1 MRIAILLAALAACTG
16 GTPPAPSG
24 PSPEATQSAVKTLC
38 LVFAHVGERCQAS
51 EDLVVAGDTRLRV
64 AATIQHAMDLGGQ
77 ATRSVRYQ
85 ASLGGE
91 PVSYDVDVLGKGT
104 DPADAFDRAAQ
115 EWSALAGTALVDAAR
130 HTGRSDAV
138 RAVLAS
144 ARRTTPGP
152 GEPAHEIG
160 PFLAYPGLPDF
171 RGAVQGG
178 PRVNHVR
185 LLEALSSEIGSVSAD
200 SPHSLLVIVRHD
212 GERFRCERGQIDGE
226 DVQRVCDVA
235 GAFGWP
241 APVSRKYSLRQFY
254 MLRPAEGVAEPEG
267 AAGTPKI
274 EAPDTEAPEREAPDT
289 EAPDTDASP
298 SSGDGAQ

>member
-1 MRIAILLAALAACTG
+1 MRITILLAALAACTS

-24 PSPEATQSAVKTLC
+24 PSPEATQAAGTTLC

-64 AATIQHAMDLGGQ
+64 VATVQHAMDLGGQ

-91 PVSYDVDVLGKGT
+91 PLSYDVDVLGKGT
-104 DPADAFDRAAQ
+104 DPADAFERAAQ

-144 ARRTTPGP
+144 VKRATPGP
-152 GEPAHEIG
+152 GEPAHKVG
-160 PFLAYPGLPDF
+160 PFLAYAGLPDF

-178 PRVNHVR
+178 PRVDHER
-185 LLEALSSEIGSVSAD
+185 LLAALSSEIGAVNPKT
-200 SPHSLLVIVRHD
+200 PHSLLVIVRHD
-212 GERFRCERGQIDGE
+212 GQRFVCERGQIDGE

-235 GAFGWP
+235 AAFGWP
-241 APVSRKYSLRQFY
+241 APVSRKYSVRQFY

-267 AAGTPKI
+267 TPASSDTDPPEAEALGTD
-274 EAPDTEAPEREAPDT
+274 APDPDT
-289 EAPDTDASP
+289 RP
-298 SSGDGAQ
+298 SSDDAAR